1 MRINSLPEAAYDRKG
16 ELIRIIMPMNKYGC
30 RVNIRHPHAAE
41 HYKQY
46 RLAHGSSLN
55 FPASDHI
62 RLGFEKEYIEALY
75 LLIPADKRPADM
87 IEAYE
92 KIHPERVDETEKTA

>member
-46 RLAHGSSLN
+46 RLDHGSSLN

-87 IEAYE
+87 TEAYE